1 MCAFAEKHGYD
12 LKKTPSNAVSNYPA
26 QGISWF
32 ETLKWCNAKS
42 EMEGLQPV
50 YTKNGEI
57 YKKGNFIPGVNPSA
71 DGYRL
76 ASGAAWNWN
85 NSAGA
90 REDMSDGRGTW
101 PVARKEANELGLHD
115 MSGNVAEW
123 SGDEANGPFRG
134 IRGGAWYGAAS
145 DCAVEHVNFSSA
157 ELGSPFIAF
166 RTARGGKIALDP
178 SNSQLVFST
187 APTLPAGKN
196 GTP

>member
-1 MCAFAEKHGYD
+1 
-12 LKKTPSNAVSNYPA
+12 
-26 QGISWF
+26 
-32 ETLKWCNAKS
+32 
-42 EMEGLQPV
+42 
-50 YTKNGEI
+50 
-57 YKKGNFIPGVNPSA
+57 
-71 DGYRL
+71 
-76 ASGAAWNWN
+76 
-85 NSAGA
+85 
-90 REDMSDGRGTW
+90 MSDGRGTW